1 MTCTKSNALHVI
13 FFAICMAATLAF
25 LGAETKSVQ
34 AGKTDKQEPWLYQEV
49 STPENLPTPTP
60 LVTPEPSPTIK
71 VKPTATPLAIPP
83 PSNPTTRSLM
93 VVFGVLIVV
102 VVIVGI
108 WINRERV
115 F

>member
-1 MTCTKSNALHVI
+1 MTRTKSNSLHVI
-13 FFAICMAATLAF
+13 IFAICLAATLAS
-25 LGAETKSVQ
+25 LGAKTKAAQ

-49 STPENLPTPTP
+49 STPEDFQTPTP
-60 LVTPEPSPTIK
+60 QITPSPSPTVRI
-71 VKPTATPLAIPP
+71 KPTATPLVIPP
-83 PSNPTTRSLM
+83 PTNPSTRRLM